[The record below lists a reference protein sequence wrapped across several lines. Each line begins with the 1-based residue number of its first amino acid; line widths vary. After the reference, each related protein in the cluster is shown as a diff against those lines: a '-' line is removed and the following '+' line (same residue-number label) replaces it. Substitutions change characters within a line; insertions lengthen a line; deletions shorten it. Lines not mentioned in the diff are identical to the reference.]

1 MATRFRLREL
11 IESRGLTQTEVQ
23 VKTGLAY
30 STVNEMANNRTRR
43 VDLDTLD
50 ALCVALECQVGDI
63 VEYVP
68 DWKRGRG

>member
-11 IESRGLTQTEVQ
+11 IEAKGLSQTDVQ

-43 VDLDTLD
+43 VDLETLD
-50 ALCVALECQVGDI
+50 ALCSALDCQVGEI
-63 VEYVP
+63 ISYAP
-68 DWKRGRG
+68 DRKRGHR

>member
-11 IESRGLTQTEVQ
+11 IETKGLTQTDVQ
-23 VKTGLAY
+23 VKSGLAY

-50 ALCVALECQVGDI
+50 ALCSALDCQIGDI
-63 VEYVP
+63 VDYVP
-68 DWKRGRG
+68 DRKRGRG